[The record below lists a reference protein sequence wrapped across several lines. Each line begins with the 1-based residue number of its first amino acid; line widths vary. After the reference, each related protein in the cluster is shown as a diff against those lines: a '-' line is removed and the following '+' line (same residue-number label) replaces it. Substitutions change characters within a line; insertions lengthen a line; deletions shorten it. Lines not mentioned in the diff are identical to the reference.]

1 MPGPSAAGSAW
12 TSPTGGPAATLVW
25 NWLAVA
31 LLAGYVWR
39 VERLGPD
46 SLRLV
51 RPSEKDL
58 EWGGYLGGAAVL
70 WHWLSSR
77 LLPASATESE
87 AVGGQETLVAL
98 GPLLA
103 FALVVTTAFTEEILW
118 RGYAVERA
126 AAWIGPVVASLIGL
140 AVFVVPHV
148 TFFGAGWLVT
158 NLPGAVAVYVL
169 LLWRRNLWAC
179 ILCHAVTNIPLV
191 VAALIT

>member
-1 MPGPSAAGSAW
+1 M
-12 TSPTGGPAATLVW
+12 
-25 NWLAVA
+25 
-31 LLAGYVWR
+31 
-39 VERLGPD
+39 
-46 SLRLV
+46 
-51 RPSEKDL
+51 
-58 EWGGYLGGAAVL
+58 
-70 WHWLSSR
+70 
-77 LLPASATESE
+77 
-87 AVGGQETLVAL
+87 
-98 GPLLA
+98 
-103 FALVVTTAFTEEILW
+103 
-118 RGYAVERA
+118 ERA